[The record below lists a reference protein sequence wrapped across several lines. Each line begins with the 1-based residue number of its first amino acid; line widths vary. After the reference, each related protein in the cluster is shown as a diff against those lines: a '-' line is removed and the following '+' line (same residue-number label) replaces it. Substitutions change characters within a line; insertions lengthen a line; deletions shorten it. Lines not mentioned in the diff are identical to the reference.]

1 MFCKKISRGA
11 GATAGCSPSLS
22 LGGKGLVGPGLHRG
36 AGAVLFLICKM
47 GMRYPP
53 PLQGRWAEEMGECAQ
68 RRRARSGLPVDA
80 HKWWLRS

>member
-1 MFCKKISRGA
+1 MLAVSVPGRERPGQA
-11 GATAGCSPSLS
+11 
-22 LGGKGLVGPGLHRG
+22 GLHHG
-36 AGAVLFLICKM
+36 AGAVLFLVCKM

-68 RRRARSGLPVDA
+68 RRRARSGLPVEA